1 MCALPDKEN
10 KKMKNYLYV
19 STSGDGWTNLGT
31 DEWFL
36 EHVGPDDL
44 ALYFYINENAVII
57 GRNQNPWAECDLNAI
72 ERDKVQLVR
81 RITGGGAV
89 YHDRGN
95 LNFSFIAGINRY
107 DQDRQFRLILDAVRA
122 LGIPCEFTGRNDL
135 VADGRKFSGNA
146 FCMRS
151 KVKQHHGTLLVS
163 ADLGKLQN
171 YLRVDPRKLRSKG
184 TKSVRAW
191 VCNLSEFVPNL
202 RVETLLG
209 ALKQAYAREYGAYET
224 LEHDALPWT
233 EVQPYIQK
241 HASWEWRL
249 GETPQ
254 FDLEIEN
261 RFPWGNV
268 QMLITLR
275 HTCVADLKVYT
286 DALDTELAQEIRGLL
301 LGCRFGSVPMA
312 DALAASPNAQ
322 VREVGEFVRAQKL

>member
-1 MCALPDKEN
+1 
-10 KKMKNYLYV
+10 MKNYLYV

-57 GRNQNPWAECDLNAI
+57 GRNQNPWAECDLNAM

-184 TKSVRAW
+184 TKSVRAR

-233 EVQPYIQK
+233 EIQPYIQK

>member
-1 MCALPDKEN
+1 
-10 KKMKNYLYV
+10 
-19 STSGDGWTNLGT
+19 
-31 DEWFL
+31 
-36 EHVGPDDL
+36 
-44 ALYFYINENAVII
+44 
-57 GRNQNPWAECDLNAI
+57 
-72 ERDKVQLVR
+72 
-81 RITGGGAV
+81 
-89 YHDRGN
+89 
-95 LNFSFIAGINRY
+95 
-107 DQDRQFRLILDAVRA
+107 
-122 LGIPCEFTGRNDL
+122 
-135 VADGRKFSGNA
+135 
-146 FCMRS
+146 MR
-151 KVKQHHGTLLVS
+151 
-163 ADLGKLQN
+163 
-171 YLRVDPRKLRSKG
+171 
-184 TKSVRAW
+184 
-191 VCNLSEFVPNL
+191 NLSEFVPNL

-224 LEHDALPWT
+224 LEHDALSWT
-233 EVQPYIQK
+233 EIQPYIQK

-254 FDLEIEN
+254 FDLEIED

>member
-184 TKSVRAW
+184 TKSVRAR

>member
-1 MCALPDKEN
+1 
-10 KKMKNYLYV
+10 MKNYLYV

-184 TKSVRAW
+184 TKSVRAR

-261 RFPWGNV
+261 RFPWGTV

>member
-1 MCALPDKEN
+1 M
-10 KKMKNYLYV
+10 
-19 STSGDGWTNLGT
+19 
-31 DEWFL
+31 
-36 EHVGPDDL
+36 
-44 ALYFYINENAVII
+44 
-57 GRNQNPWAECDLNAI
+57 
-72 ERDKVQLVR
+72 QLVR

-184 TKSVRAW
+184 TKSVRAR

-233 EVQPYIQK
+233 EIQPYIQK